1 MARICPGGTQTQE
14 MQTPGPERGEPE
26 EGPAGRGAHKVREAG
41 TAGGSPDYRLPGEKR
56 ALGVKGP

>member
-1 MARICPGGTQTQE
+1 MPRRDPNARDANPGT
-14 MQTPGPERGEPE
+14 RKGEPE